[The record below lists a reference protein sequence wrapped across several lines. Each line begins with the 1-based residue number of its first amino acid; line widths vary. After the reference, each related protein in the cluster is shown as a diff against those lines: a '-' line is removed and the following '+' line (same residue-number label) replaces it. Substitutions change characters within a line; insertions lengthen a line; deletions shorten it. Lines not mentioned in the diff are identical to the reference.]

1 MILSFDSIEIYVS
14 NHPIFKFLL
23 KYGLGFEEFIKPNF
37 NGKGGVDTSHFIQNS
52 IKLRCSSS
60 ADISSQLYK
69 EVEKSG
75 DFIKD
80 VVLEVKDI
88 EQVINNA
95 KVHSATI
102 IEPLKELHSEK
113 GVTKKAIIKAYG
125 SCQHTLIEKKI
136 DSTYDNKFIINNNEG
151 CLENIDHIAVAVE
164 AKNLNKWADFYKNIF
179 GLNKIFEENVITEY
193 SGMNSVVMG
202 NVDNGLRIVLVSPVD
217 GKNKSQIS
225 DFLINN
231 NGEGVQHIAFS
242 TKSIFN
248 SVKRLR
254 DKGIE
259 FLNINNEYY
268 NNLRILDESD
278 ICRESLKDLQILY
291 DNDEFGELLQIFSKK
306 MHTRLTW
313 FIEIIERRGAKTF
326 GRGNVK
332 KLYESIEKE
341 LKKIHE
347 NR

>member
-1 MILSFDSIEIYVS
+1 MILNFDSVEICVS
-14 NHPIFKFLL
+14 NHSIFKFLL
-23 KYGLGFEEFIKPNF
+23 KYGLDFEEVIKSDFKRKN
-37 NGKGGVDTSHFIQNS
+37 GVDTSRFIQNS
-52 IKLRCSSS
+52 IKLKCSSS
-60 ADISSQLYK
+60 TDSSSQLYK
-69 EVEKSG
+69 EIVKSG

-80 VVLEVKDI
+80 VALEVKDI
-88 EQVINNA
+88 EQIISNA
-95 KVHSATI
+95 KAYGTNI
-102 IEPLKELHSEK
+102 IEPQEELSFKE
-113 GVTKKAIIKAYG
+113 GVIKKAIIQAYG

-136 DSTYDNKFIINNNEG
+136 NSNCIINDSKG
-151 CLENIDHIAVAVE
+151 CLESIDHIAVAVE
-164 AKNLNKWADFYKNIF
+164 AKNLNKWADFYKDVF
-179 GLNKIFEENVITEY
+179 GLTKIFEENVVTEY
-193 SGMNSVVMG
+193 SGMNSIVMG
-202 NVDNGLRIVLVSPVD
+202 NLDNGLRIVLVSPVD

-242 TKSIFN
+242 TKSILN

-254 DKGIE
+254 DKGLE
-259 FLNINNEYY
+259 FLNVNDEYY
-268 NNLRILDESD
+268 NDLRILDGSD

-306 MHTRLTW
+306 MHTRSTW

-341 LKKIHE
+341 LKKIDE
-347 NR
+347 KR